1 MSEET
6 DALVQKVVDAAKA
19 ANARHVND
27 DGSPATEHQKARI
40 LIAQVHAILG
50 IEQID
55 KDDPVVEEPTAET
68 ESTTTEVQP

>member
-27 DGSPATEHQKARI
+27 DGSPSTEEQKARI

-50 IEQID
+50 LEQID
-55 KDDPVVEEPTAET
+55 KDDPVAEDPPGDPNVATA
-68 ESTTTEVQP
+68 EVQP